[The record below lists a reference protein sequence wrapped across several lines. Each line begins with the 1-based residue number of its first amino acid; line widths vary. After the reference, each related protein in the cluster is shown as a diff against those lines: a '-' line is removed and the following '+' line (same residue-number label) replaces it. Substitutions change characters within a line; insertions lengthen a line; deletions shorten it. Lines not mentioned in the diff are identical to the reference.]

1 MSGFGASASQK
12 TIDVQAEIVADEV
25 ARASATDGVLDAP
38 ASPPV
43 SDWKSIAEERK
54 ARAAE
59 GEALG
64 PLGKLFQMTG
74 QKMVIDNA
82 AEDATNSSSSSEV
95 GVTVEGAAVQ
105 TKSSESQR

>member
-1 MSGFGASASQK
+1 MDSSVASPS
-12 TIDVQAEIVADEV
+12 
-25 ARASATDGVLDAP
+25 
-38 ASPPV
+38 SPPV

-74 QKMVIDNA
+74 QKMVIDNV
-82 AEDATNSSSSSEV
+82 AEDAEKSSS
-95 GVTVEGAAVQ
+95 VEGMATEGAEVE